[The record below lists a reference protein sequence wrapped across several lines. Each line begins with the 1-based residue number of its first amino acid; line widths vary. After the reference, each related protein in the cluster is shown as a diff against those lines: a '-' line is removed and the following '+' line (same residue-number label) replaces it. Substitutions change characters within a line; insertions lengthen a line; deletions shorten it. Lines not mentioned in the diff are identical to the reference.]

1 MYFLL
6 DHHPDLIH
14 NTFQAHTLSALLGF
28 TVLPP
33 PQSKYNPCALVINQ
47 PVGTCVHQCQ
57 FLSVNATR
65 GYITLPLFLVSSLML
80 AVFVGVSVVAGAS
93 SKEAPLG
100 L

>member
-28 TVLPP
+28 TVQPL
-33 PQSKYNPCALVINQ
+33 QSKNNPCALVIRQ

-57 FLSVNATR
+57 FLSVNATC
-65 GYITLPLFLVSSLML
+65 GYTTLPLFLVSCLKFD
-80 AVFVGVSVVAGAS
+80 VFVEESVVAGAS
-93 SKEAPLG
+93 SKEAPLRG
-100 L
+100 